1 MVTTE
6 DLMVLKNQLLA
17 KASEAVRAGNVPA
30 LSAISAKAAECE
42 RLIAEAQDLDER
54 FSSLSS
60 YLHTSAERLALHD
73 GPPPL
78 STARPRFA
86 KRDGAEMR
94 AQWIADMKAK
104 GVQLQGYG
112 KRYTTAFGVTV
123 GLAPA
128 NELDGHPNKWFLGMA
143 DEPTDVIV
151 LLCRSRSGKVY
162 DLVLPVPVLGRCWA
176 LLSRSG
182 SQVKFNLRKDGTV
195 FLLLVPGN
203 EPFDVTQY
211 LSHYEPLV
219 ISRPQQVNSVLTTN
233 SSLAREPSRT
243 TFGRKNTACQAC
255 MR

>member
-1 MVTTE
+1 ISSSNIVILPMTIQSLENLITSQCSDAGVQMVTTE

-30 LSAISAKAAECE
+30 LSAISARAAECE

-60 YLHTSAERLALHD
+60 YLHTPAERLALHD
-73 GPPPL
+73 SPSPR
-78 STARPRFA
+78 TARPRFA

-112 KRYTTAFGVTV
+112 KRYTTVFGATV

-128 NELDGHPNKWFLGMA
+128 NERQPNKWFLGMA

-162 DLVLPVPVLGRCWA
+162 DLVLPVPALGRCW
-176 LLSRSG
+176 
-182 SQVKFNLRKDGTV
+182 
-195 FLLLVPGN
+195 
-203 EPFDVTQY
+203 
-211 LSHYEPLV
+211 
-219 ISRPQQVNSVLTTN
+219 
-233 SSLAREPSRT
+233 
-243 TFGRKNTACQAC
+243 
-255 MR
+255 